1 MRDRNIISQ
10 LGLEDVMPE
19 NEKDNFVN
27 DLSLLSFEDDQFS
40 VMVIQ
45 QKDLKKVK
53 PLTETEAIKL
63 NAFLKNTFLKN

>member
-45 QKDLKKVK
+45 QKDAKKVK

-63 NAFLKNTFLKN
+63 NEFLKRESF

>member
-45 QKDLKKVK
+45 QKDAKKVK
-53 PLTETEAIKL
+53 PLTETEAMKF
-63 NAFLKNTFLKN
+63 NAFLKKNF

>member
-1 MRDRNIISQ
+1 MKNKNIISQ

-45 QKDLKKVK
+45 QKDVKKVK
-53 PLTETEAIKL
+53 SLTETEAINL
-63 NAFLKNTFLKN
+63 NIFLRNAF

>member
-19 NEKDNFVN
+19 NEKNNFVN

-40 VMVIQ
+40 IMVIQ
-45 QKDLKKVK
+45 QKDVKKVK
-53 PLTETEAIKL
+53 PLTETEAINL
-63 NAFLKNTFLKN
+63 STFLKKNF

>member
-45 QKDLKKVK
+45 QKDTKKVK
-53 PLTETEAIKL
+53 PLTGNVAIKL
-63 NAFLKNTFLKN
+63 NEFLKRESL

>member
-1 MRDRNIISQ
+1 MRDKNIISQ

-45 QKDLKKVK
+45 QKNTKKVK
-53 PLTETEAIKL
+53 PLTENVAIKL
-63 NAFLKNTFLKN
+63 NAFLKRESL